1 MRKLGT
7 FVFDAASV
15 IGMEMAS
22 PNCSKGSAIMAGN
35 TTTDLGSLRV
45 DLVGS
50 MLRPQSLKDAFAKYG
65 RGECGGEE
73 FRRAQDE
80 AIRDLVAKQVA
91 RNLPIVVDGEFRRSS
106 FMESFAE
113 VAGVEEW
120 QSGVKTYHET
130 LARADTS
137 EPESHRGQDPILL
150 NRKRVSERLRLLHNR
165 LLDDFRFAQ
174 RLTDRPVKVTL
185 IGPDRIQ
192 QCYDGEASRS
202 VYATTE
208 EFLKDVVTVERQMIG
223 QLAEV
228 GCRYVGID
236 GPGYTAYVDGPSI
249 AAMRAR
255 GEEPMTTMQRS
266 IEADNA
272 VIAEFP
278 GVTFGIH
285 ICRGNRQSMWH
296 REGHYDAIAERLFN
310 GLNHQRLL
318 LEYDSERAG
327 GFEPLRFVPKGKVAV
342 LGLITTKVPRLESVD
357 ELRRRIDTAARYLP
371 LEQLAISPQCGF
383 ASSIRGNL
391 LSEFDQF
398 RKLEIMLETAAKVWG

>member
-1 MRKLGT
+1 M
-7 FVFDAASV
+7 
-15 IGMEMAS
+15 
-22 PNCSKGSAIMAGN
+22 MAGN
-35 TTTDLGSLRV
+35 TGTNLNSLRV

-50 MLRPQSLKDAFAKYG
+50 MLRPHTLKDAFAKYG
-65 RGECGGEE
+65 KGEIAEEE
-73 FRRAQDE
+73 FRRVQDE
-80 AIRDLVAKQVA
+80 AIGDLVAKQVA

-106 FMESFAE
+106 FMESFAQ

-130 LARADTS
+130 LARADIS
-137 EPESHRGQDPILL
+137 EAESHRGQDPILL
-150 NRKRVSERLRLLHNR
+150 NRKRVSEKLRLIRNQ
-165 LLDDFRFAQ
+165 LLDDYRFAQ
-174 RLTDRPVKVTL
+174 GLTSRPVKITL

-208 EFLKDVVTVERQMIG
+208 EFLQDVIAVERQMLA
-223 QLAEV
+223 QLAAA

-249 AAMRAR
+249 AAMRSR
-255 GEEPMTTMQRS
+255 GEEPMATMQRS
-266 IEADNA
+266 IEADNE
-272 VIAEFP
+272 VIADFP
-278 GVTFGIH
+278 GMTFGIH

-318 LEYDSERAG
+318 LEYDTERAG
-327 GFEPLRFVPKGKVAV
+327 GFEPLRFVPKGKIAV
-342 LGLITTKVPRLESVD
+342 LGLITTKVPRVESID
-357 ELRRRIDTAARYLP
+357 ELRRRIDEATRFLP

-383 ASSIRGNL
+383 ASSLRGNL
-391 LSEFDQF
+391 LSEDDQF
-398 RKLEIMLETAAKVWG
+398 RKLDVMLDAAARVWG